1 MPFES
6 LFVAVKDQEVIDE
19 GGFED
24 IAFQVPRWLKS
35 STEKYGRG
43 IGTELLPHTRMLQN
57 IKADLNE
64 TSGKYAR
71 PPLEVLESFEGE
83 VDMSDDALNYVAE
96 MGSIKA
102 IERDA
107 RGNPIITDK
116 FLEMERQVTR
126 DAYFSS
132 AFSPITGLTGDRR
145 NMLEIR
151 QRVLES
157 FKKIGSPI
165 GRIQS
170 ELFTPTIERVV
181 GLLLVNRKLPEPP
194 PELQGQDFKVE
205 YIGALSLALQ
215 SSEVE
220 AAQQWIGVIA
230 EIEQIEPGAK
240 DHVNFGE
247 TIRRMG
253 RTFGVNEEDI
263 ASLEEVKVKR
273 EKRAKAIAEQ
283 KQLEA
288 TAIAGQA
295 YGQTTGAPEE
305 GSPAAA
311 LMGT

>member
-1 MPFES
+1 
-6 LFVAVKDQEVIDE
+6 
-19 GGFED
+19 
-24 IAFQVPRWLKS
+24 
-35 STEKYGRG
+35 
-43 IGTELLPHTRMLQN
+43 
-57 IKADLNE
+57 
-64 TSGKYAR
+64 
-71 PPLEVLESFEGE
+71 
-83 VDMSDDALNYVAE
+83 

-107 RGNPIITDK
+107 RGNPIVTDK

-263 ASLEEVKVKR
+263 ASLEEVKAKR
-273 EKRAKAIAEQ
+273 EKREKVIAAQ

-305 GSPAAA
+305 GSPAGA
-311 LMGT
+311 LMNG